1 MDQTFNRIF
10 NIKYIIFNLK
20 VMTKMKQ
27 NFSDIFSGIN
37 KELLNS
43 TKDKFNKLSSIEKKK
58 VLDNTNKLMET
69 FCDICGVENKYHLT
83 EEMFDDAK
91 EKCKETA
98 ENIKDSIKE
107 SKDNLAEIARDTLN
121 KLGISDEFIKTCKVD
136 NDKIYIDVQMP
147 VDSDIDNIDLDI
159 NNDGVSY
166 DHQTE
171 ESHNIPKFT
180 RKNKVKNKKVRF
192 NNKIKFKDNHLQIT
206 DYNQCPVN
214 DTQCSVDDNQC
225 SVDDTQCSV
234 DDTQCSVKTTNILD
248 RLKAEA
254 KENEVNEPKI
264 NLDVIKQ
271 VLIDKIEAILEDD
284 NTHAYTVYPREGN
297 VPASVQVTLDDVC
310 GCVREHLNILT
321 DVADAIKDK
330 YGFPEVYVHMME
342 NDDTYNDNKVSVGI
356 VCMLED

>member
-1 MDQTFNRIF
+1 MDQTFNRMC
-10 NIKYIIFNLK
+10 YIIYNNINLK

-27 NFSDIFSGIN
+27 NLSDIFSGVN

-58 VLDNTNKLMET
+58 VLDSTNKLMET

-83 EEMFDDAK
+83 EEMFNDAK

-107 SKDNLAEIARDTLN
+107 SKDNLAEIARDTLI
-121 KLGISDEFIKTCKVD
+121 KLGISDEFIKSCKVD

-147 VDSDIDNIDLDI
+147 VNRDIDNIDLDI
-159 NNDGVSY
+159 NTDGISY
-166 DHQTE
+166 DQQTE
-171 ESHNIPKFT
+171 EPHNVPKFT

-192 NNKIKFKDNHLQIT
+192 SNKIKFKDNHPVVKTEQIA
-206 DYNQCPVN
+206 
-214 DTQCSVDDNQC
+214 
-225 SVDDTQCSV
+225 DDTQCA
-234 DDTQCSVKTTNILD
+234 VKTTNILD

-264 NLDVIKQ
+264 NLNDIKQ

-297 VPASVQVTLDDVC
+297 VPASVQVTLEDVC

-330 YGFPEVYVHMME
+330 YGFPEVYIHMME
-342 NDDTYNDNKVSVGI
+342 NDDTYNDNKVSVGS

>member
-1 MDQTFNRIF
+1 
-10 NIKYIIFNLK
+10 
-20 VMTKMKQ
+20 MKQ
-27 NFSDIFSGIN
+27 NLSDIFSGVN

-43 TKDKFNKLSSIEKKK
+43 TKDKFNKLSSVEKKK

-91 EKCKETA
+91 EKCKKTT

-121 KLGISDEFIKTCKVD
+121 KLGISDEFIKSCKVD

-147 VDSDIDNIDLDI
+147 VDSDINDIDLNID
-159 NNDGVSY
+159 NDGVSY
-166 DHQTE
+166 DQQAE
-171 ESHNIPKFT
+171 EPHNVPKFT
-180 RKNKVKNKKVRF
+180 RKNKVKNKKVRLS
-192 NNKIKFKDNHLQIT
+192 NKIKFRDNHPVVGTEQIA
-206 DYNQCPVN
+206 
-214 DTQCSVDDNQC
+214 
-225 SVDDTQCSV
+225 DDT
-234 DDTQCSVKTTNILD
+234 THILN

-264 NLDVIKQ
+264 NLDDIKQ
-271 VLIDKIEAILEDD
+271 ILIDKIEAILEDE
-284 NTHAYTVYPREGN
+284 NTHAYTVYPREGD

-342 NDDTYNDNKVSVGI
+342 NDDTYNDNTVSVGI
-356 VCMLED
+356 ICMLED

>member
-1 MDQTFNRIF
+1 M
-10 NIKYIIFNLK
+10 KENL
-20 VMTKMKQ
+20 
-27 NFSDIFSGIN
+27 SDIFSGVN

-58 VLDNTNKLMET
+58 VLDSTNKLMET

-121 KLGISDEFIKTCKVD
+121 KLGISDEFIKSCKVD

-147 VDSDIDNIDLDI
+147 VNRDIDNIDLDI
-159 NNDGVSY
+159 NTDGISY
-166 DHQTE
+166 DQQTE
-171 ESHNIPKFT
+171 EPHNVPKFT
-180 RKNKVKNKKVRF
+180 RKNKVKNKKVRLS
-192 NNKIKFKDNHLQIT
+192 NKIKFRDNHPVVDAEQIA
-206 DYNQCPVN
+206 
-214 DTQCSVDDNQC
+214 
-225 SVDDTQCSV
+225 

-254 KENEVNEPKI
+254 KENEVIEPKI
-264 NLDVIKQ
+264 NLDDIKQ
-271 VLIDKIEAILEDD
+271 VLIDKICAILEDD
-284 NTHAYTVYPREGN
+284 DTHAYTVYPREGD

-310 GCVREHLNILT
+310 GCIREHLNILT

>member
-1 MDQTFNRIF
+1 
-10 NIKYIIFNLK
+10 
-20 VMTKMKQ
+20 MKQ
-27 NFSDIFSGIN
+27 NLSDIFSGVN

-58 VLDNTNKLMET
+58 VLDSTNKLMDA

-83 EEMFDDAK
+83 EEMFDDTK
-91 EKCKETA
+91 EKCKETI

-206 DYNQCPVN
+206 D
-214 DTQCSVDDNQC
+214 DNLNNKIKFKDYHLQIT
-225 SVDDTQCSV
+225 DDTQCSV
-234 DDTQCSVKTTNILD
+234 NDTQCSVKTTNILD

-264 NLDVIKQ
+264 NLDDIKQ

-284 NTHAYTVYPREGN
+284 NTHSYTVYPREGN

>member
-1 MDQTFNRIF
+1 
-10 NIKYIIFNLK
+10 
-20 VMTKMKQ
+20 MKQ
-27 NFSDIFSGIN
+27 NLSDIFSGVN

-43 TKDKFNKLSSIEKKK
+43 TKDKFNKLSSVEKKK

-91 EKCKETA
+91 EKCKKTT

-121 KLGISDEFIKTCKVD
+121 KLGISDEFIKSCKVD

-166 DHQTE
+166 DHQAE
-171 ESHNIPKFT
+171 EPHNVPKFT
-180 RKNKVKNKKVRF
+180 RKNKVKNKKVRLS
-192 NNKIKFKDNHLQIT
+192 NKIKFRDNHPVVEAEQIA
-206 DYNQCPVN
+206 
-214 DTQCSVDDNQC
+214 
-225 SVDDTQCSV
+225 DDT
-234 DDTQCSVKTTNILD
+234 THILN

-254 KENEVNEPKI
+254 KENEVVEPKI
-264 NLDVIKQ
+264 NLDDIKQ
-271 VLIDKIEAILEDD
+271 VLIDKIEAILEDE
-284 NTHAYTVYPREGN
+284 NTHAYTVYPREGD

-342 NDDTYNDNKVSVGI
+342 NDDTYNDNTVSVGI
-356 VCMLED
+356 ICMLED

>member
-1 MDQTFNRIF
+1 MA
-10 NIKYIIFNLK
+10 
-20 VMTKMKQ
+20 KMKE
-27 NFSDIFSGIN
+27 NLSDIFSEVN

-43 TKDKFNKLSSIEKKK
+43 TKDKFNKLSSVEKKK
-58 VLDNTNKLMET
+58 VLDSTNKLMDA
-69 FCDICGVENKYHLT
+69 FYDICGVENKYHLT
-83 EEMFDDAK
+83 EEMFDDTK
-91 EKCKETA
+91 EKCKETI

-166 DHQTE
+166 DHQAE

-225 SVDDTQCSV
+225 SV
-234 DDTQCSVKTTNILD
+234 KTTNLLD

-264 NLDVIKQ
+264 NLDDIKQ

-284 NTHAYTVYPREGN
+284 NTHAYTVYPHKGD
-297 VPASVQVTLDDVC
+297 VPASVQVILDDVC
-310 GCVREHLNILT
+310 SCVREYLNILT
-321 DVADAIKDK
+321 DVADVIKDK
-330 YGFPEVYVHMME
+330 YGFPEVYVHIME
-342 NDDTYNDNKVSVGI
+342 NDDDTYNNDNTVSIGI
-356 VCMLED
+356 VCILED

>member
-1 MDQTFNRIF
+1 
-10 NIKYIIFNLK
+10 
-20 VMTKMKQ
+20 MKQ
-27 NFSDIFSGIN
+27 NLSDIFSGVN

-43 TKDKFNKLSSIEKKK
+43 TKDKFNKLSSVEKKK

-91 EKCKETA
+91 EKCKKTT

-121 KLGISDEFIKTCKVD
+121 KLGISDEFIKSCKVD

-147 VDSDIDNIDLDI
+147 VDSDINDIDLNID
-159 NNDGVSY
+159 NDSVSY
-166 DHQTE
+166 DQQAE
-171 ESHNIPKFT
+171 EPHNVPKFT
-180 RKNKVKNKKVRF
+180 RKNKVKNKKVRLS
-192 NNKIKFKDNHLQIT
+192 NKIKFRDNHPVVDTEQIA
-206 DYNQCPVN
+206 
-214 DTQCSVDDNQC
+214 
-225 SVDDTQCSV
+225 DDTQCSE
-234 DDTQCSVKTTNILD
+234 KTTNILD

-264 NLDVIKQ
+264 NLDDIKQ

-284 NTHAYTVYPREGN
+284 NTHAYTVYPREGD

-342 NDDTYNDNKVSVGI
+342 NDDTYNDNTVSVGI

>member
-1 MDQTFNRIF
+1 M
-10 NIKYIIFNLK
+10 KENL
-20 VMTKMKQ
+20 
-27 NFSDIFSGIN
+27 SDIFSGVN

-43 TKDKFNKLSSIEKKK
+43 TKDKFNKLSSVEKKK
-58 VLDNTNKLMET
+58 VIDNTNKLMEAL
-69 FCDICGVENKYHLT
+69 CDICGVENKYHLT
-83 EEMFDDAK
+83 EEMFDDTK
-91 EKCKETA
+91 EKCKETI

-192 NNKIKFKDNHLQIT
+192 NNKINFKDNHLQIT
-206 DYNQCPVN
+206 D
-214 DTQCSVDDNQC
+214 DNQC
-225 SVDDTQCSV
+225 SVN
-234 DDTQCSVKTTNILD
+234 DTQCSVKTTTLLD

-264 NLDVIKQ
+264 NLDDIKQ
-271 VLIDKIEAILEDD
+271 ALIDKVEAILEDD
-284 NTHAYTVYPREGN
+284 NTHAYTVYPHKGD
-297 VPASVQVTLDDVC
+297 VPASVQVILDDVC

-321 DVADAIKDK
+321 DVADVIKDK
-330 YGFPEVYVHMME
+330 YGFPEVYVHIME
-342 NDDTYNDNKVSVGI
+342 NDDDTYNNDNTVSIGI
-356 VCMLED
+356 VCILED

>member
-1 MDQTFNRIF
+1 
-10 NIKYIIFNLK
+10 
-20 VMTKMKQ
+20 MKE
-27 NFSDIFSGIN
+27 NFSDIFSGVN

-43 TKDKFNKLSSIEKKK
+43 TKDKFNKLSSVEKKN
-58 VLDNTNKLMET
+58 VIDNTNKLMEAL
-69 FCDICGVENKYHLT
+69 CDICGVENKYHLT
-83 EEMFDDAK
+83 EEMFDDTK
-91 EKCKETA
+91 EKCKETI

-171 ESHNIPKFT
+171 EPHNIPKFT

-214 DTQCSVDDNQC
+214 DN
-225 SVDDTQCSV
+225 
-234 DDTQCSVKTTNILD
+234 QCSVKTTNLLD

-264 NLDVIKQ
+264 NLDDIKH
-271 VLIDKIEAILEDD
+271 VLIDKVEAILEDD
-284 NTHAYTVYPREGN
+284 NTHAYTVYPHKGD
-297 VPASVQVTLDDVC
+297 VPASVQVILDDVC

-321 DVADAIKDK
+321 DVADVIKDK
-330 YGFPEVYVHMME
+330 YGFPEVYVHIME
-342 NDDTYNDNKVSVGI
+342 NDDDTYNNDNTVSIGI
-356 VCMLED
+356 VCILED

>member
-1 MDQTFNRIF
+1 MDQTFNKIF
-10 NIKYIIFNLK
+10 YIIDIINLK
-20 VMTKMKQ
+20 VMAKMKE
-27 NFSDIFSGIN
+27 NLSDIFSGVN

-43 TKDKFNKLSSIEKKK
+43 TKDKFNKLSSVEKKK
-58 VLDNTNKLMET
+58 VIDNTNKLMEA

-121 KLGISDEFIKTCKVD
+121 KLGISDEFIKSCKVD

-166 DHQTE
+166 DQQTE
-171 ESHNIPKFT
+171 EPHNVPKFT
-180 RKNKVKNKKVRF
+180 RKNKVKNKKVRLS
-192 NNKIKFKDNHLQIT
+192 NKIKFRDNHPVVDAEQIA
-206 DYNQCPVN
+206 
-214 DTQCSVDDNQC
+214 DDN
-225 SVDDTQCSV
+225 
-234 DDTQCSVKTTNILD
+234 QCSVKTTNILD

-264 NLDVIKQ
+264 NLDDIKQ

-284 NTHAYTVYPREGN
+284 NTHAYTVYPREGD

>member
-1 MDQTFNRIF
+1 
-10 NIKYIIFNLK
+10 
-20 VMTKMKQ
+20 MKQ
-27 NFSDIFSGIN
+27 NLSDIFSGVN

-58 VLDNTNKLMET
+58 VLDSTNKLMET

-91 EKCKETA
+91 EKCKETS

-107 SKDNLAEIARDTLN
+107 SKDNLAEIARDTLI
-121 KLGISDEFIKTCKVD
+121 KLGISDEFIKSCKVD

-147 VDSDIDNIDLDI
+147 VDSYINDIDIDLNID
-159 NNDGVSY
+159 NDGVSY
-166 DHQTE
+166 DQHTE
-171 ESHNIPKFT
+171 ESHNVPKFT

-206 DYNQCPVN
+206 D
-214 DTQCSVDDNQC
+214 DNQC
-225 SVDDTQCSV
+225 SVN
-234 DDTQCSVKTTNILD
+234 DTQCSVKTTNILD

-264 NLDVIKQ
+264 NLDDIKQ

-284 NTHAYTVYPREGN
+284 NTHAYTVYPHKGN

-342 NDDTYNDNKVSVGI
+342 NDDTYNDNTVSI
-356 VCMLED
+356 LIICILED

>member
-1 MDQTFNRIF
+1 
-10 NIKYIIFNLK
+10 
-20 VMTKMKQ
+20 MKQ
-27 NFSDIFSGIN
+27 NLSDIFSGVN

-43 TKDKFNKLSSIEKKK
+43 TKEKFNKLSSIEKKK
-58 VLDNTNKLMET
+58 VLDSTNKLMET

-107 SKDNLAEIARDTLN
+107 SKDNLAEIARDTLI
-121 KLGISDEFIKTCKVD
+121 KLGISDEFIKSCKVD

-166 DHQTE
+166 DQHADE
-171 ESHNIPKFT
+171 PHNVPKFT

-192 NNKIKFKDNHLQIT
+192 NHKIKFKDNHLQIT
-206 DYNQCPVN
+206 D
-214 DTQCSVDDNQC
+214 DNQC
-225 SVDDTQCSV
+225 SVDDN
-234 DDTQCSVKTTNILD
+234 QCSVKTTNILD

-264 NLDVIKQ
+264 NLDDIKQ

-321 DVADAIKDK
+321 DVADVIKDK

>member
-1 MDQTFNRIF
+1 M
-10 NIKYIIFNLK
+10 KENL
-20 VMTKMKQ
+20 
-27 NFSDIFSGIN
+27 SDIFSEVN

-43 TKDKFNKLSSIEKKK
+43 TKDKFNKLSSVEKKT
-58 VLDNTNKLMET
+58 VIDNTNKLMEAL
-69 FCDICGVENKYHLT
+69 CDICGVENKYHLT

-98 ENIKDSIKE
+98 ESIKDSIKE

-159 NNDGVSY
+159 NTDGISY
-166 DHQTE
+166 DQQTE
-171 ESHNIPKFT
+171 EPHNVPKFT
-180 RKNKVKNKKVRF
+180 RKNKVKNKKVRLS
-192 NNKIKFKDNHLQIT
+192 NKIKFRDNHPVVDAEQIA
-206 DYNQCPVN
+206 
-214 DTQCSVDDNQC
+214 DDN
-225 SVDDTQCSV
+225 
-234 DDTQCSVKTTNILD
+234 QCSVKTTNILN

-264 NLDVIKQ
+264 NLDDIKQ

-342 NDDTYNDNKVSVGI
+342 NDDTYNNDNTVSIGI
-356 VCMLED
+356 VCILED

>member
-1 MDQTFNRIF
+1 
-10 NIKYIIFNLK
+10 
-20 VMTKMKQ
+20 MKQ
-27 NFSDIFSGIN
+27 NLSDIFSGVN

-43 TKDKFNKLSSIEKKK
+43 TKDKFNKLSSVEKKK

-91 EKCKETA
+91 EKCKETT
-98 ENIKDSIKE
+98 ENIKDSIKK

-121 KLGISDEFIKTCKVD
+121 KLGISDEFIKSCKVD

-147 VDSDIDNIDLDI
+147 VDSDINDIDLNID
-159 NNDGVSY
+159 NDGVSY
-166 DHQTE
+166 DQQAE
-171 ESHNIPKFT
+171 EPHNVPKFT
-180 RKNKVKNKKVRF
+180 RKNKVKNKKVRLS
-192 NNKIKFKDNHLQIT
+192 NKIKFRDNYPVVETEQIA
-206 DYNQCPVN
+206 
-214 DTQCSVDDNQC
+214 
-225 SVDDTQCSV
+225 

-264 NLDVIKQ
+264 NLDDIKQ

-284 NTHAYTVYPREGN
+284 NTHAYTVYPREGD

-342 NDDTYNDNKVSVGI
+342 NDDTYNDNTVSVGI
-356 VCMLED
+356 ICMLED

>member
-1 MDQTFNRIF
+1 MA
-10 NIKYIIFNLK
+10 
-20 VMTKMKQ
+20 KMKQ
-27 NFSDIFSGIN
+27 NLSDIFSGVN

-58 VLDNTNKLMET
+58 VLDSTNKLMET

-98 ENIKDSIKE
+98 ESIKDSIKE
-107 SKDNLAEIARDTLN
+107 SKDNLAEIARDTLT
-121 KLGISDEFIKTCKVD
+121 KLGISDEFIKSCKVD

-147 VDSDIDNIDLDI
+147 VNRDIDNIDLDI
-159 NNDGVSY
+159 NTDGISY
-166 DHQTE
+166 DQQTE
-171 ESHNIPKFT
+171 EPHNIPKFT
-180 RKNKVKNKKVRF
+180 RKNKVKNKKVRLS
-192 NNKIKFKDNHLQIT
+192 NKIKFRDNHPVVDAEQIA
-206 DYNQCPVN
+206 
-214 DTQCSVDDNQC
+214 
-225 SVDDTQCSV
+225 DDTQCSE
-234 DDTQCSVKTTNILD
+234 KTTNILD

-264 NLDVIKQ
+264 NLDDIKQ

-284 NTHAYTVYPREGN
+284 NTHAYTVYPHEGD

-342 NDDTYNDNKVSVGI
+342 NDDTYNDNTVSVGI
-356 VCMLED
+356 VCILED

>member
-1 MDQTFNRIF
+1 MA
-10 NIKYIIFNLK
+10 
-20 VMTKMKQ
+20 KMKE
-27 NFSDIFSGIN
+27 NLSDIFSGVN

-43 TKDKFNKLSSIEKKK
+43 TKEKFNKLSSVEKKK
-58 VLDNTNKLMET
+58 VLNNTNKLMET

-91 EKCKETA
+91 EKCKKTT

-121 KLGISDEFIKTCKVD
+121 KLGISDEFIKSCKVD

-147 VDSDIDNIDLDI
+147 VDSDINDIDLDI

-166 DHQTE
+166 DQQTE
-171 ESHNIPKFT
+171 EPHNVPKFT
-180 RKNKVKNKKVRF
+180 RKNKVKNKKVRLS
-192 NNKIKFKDNHLQIT
+192 NKIKFKDNHPVVNTEQIA
-206 DYNQCPVN
+206 
-214 DTQCSVDDNQC
+214 
-225 SVDDTQCSV
+225 DDT
-234 DDTQCSVKTTNILD
+234 THILD

-254 KENEVNEPKI
+254 KENEVVEPKI
-264 NLDVIKQ
+264 NLDDIKQ
-271 VLIDKIEAILEDD
+271 VLIDKIEAILEDE
-284 NTHAYTVYPREGN
+284 NTHAYTVYPREGD

-342 NDDTYNDNKVSVGI
+342 NDDTYNDNTVSVGI
-356 VCMLED
+356 ICMLED

>member
-1 MDQTFNRIF
+1 MA
-10 NIKYIIFNLK
+10 
-20 VMTKMKQ
+20 KMKE
-27 NFSDIFSGIN
+27 NISDIFSGVN

-43 TKDKFNKLSSIEKKK
+43 TKEKFNKLSSVEKKK

-98 ENIKDSIKE
+98 ENIKDSIKD

-121 KLGISDEFIKTCKVD
+121 KLGISDEFIKSCKVD

-147 VDSDIDNIDLDI
+147 VDSDIDSIDLNVD
-159 NNDGVSY
+159 NDRVSY
-166 DHQTE
+166 EHGEHGE
-171 ESHNIPKFT
+171 EEPHNVPKFT
-180 RKNKVKNKKVRF
+180 RKNKVKNKKVRI
-192 NNKIKFKDNHLQIT
+192 NNKIKFKNNHPVVNTEQIA
-206 DYNQCPVN
+206 
-214 DTQCSVDDNQC
+214 
-225 SVDDTQCSV
+225 DDTQCSV
-234 DDTQCSVKTTNILD
+234 NTTNLLD

-254 KENEVNEPKI
+254 KENEVVEPKI
-264 NLDVIKQ
+264 NLDDIKQ
-271 VLIDKIEAILEDD
+271 VLIDKIAAILEDD
-284 NTHAYTVYPREGN
+284 NTHAYTVYPREGD

-321 DVADAIKDK
+321 DVSDAIKDK
-330 YGFPEVYVHMME
+330 YGFPAVYVHMME
-342 NDDTYNDNKVSVGI
+342 NDDDTYNDNTVSVGI

>member
-1 MDQTFNRIF
+1 MDQTFNKIF
-10 NIKYIIFNLK
+10 YIIDIINLK
-20 VMTKMKQ
+20 VMAKMKE
-27 NFSDIFSGIN
+27 NLSDIFSGVN

-43 TKDKFNKLSSIEKKK
+43 TKDKFNKLSSVEKKK
-58 VLDNTNKLMET
+58 VIDNTNKLMEA

-121 KLGISDEFIKTCKVD
+121 KLGISDEFIKSCKVD

-166 DHQTE
+166 DQQTE
-171 ESHNIPKFT
+171 EPHNVPKFT
-180 RKNKVKNKKVRF
+180 RKNKVKNKKVRLS
-192 NNKIKFKDNHLQIT
+192 NKIKFRDNHPVVDAEQIA
-206 DYNQCPVN
+206 
-214 DTQCSVDDNQC
+214 DDN
-225 SVDDTQCSV
+225 
-234 DDTQCSVKTTNILD
+234 QCSVKTTNILD

-264 NLDVIKQ
+264 NLDDIKQ

-284 NTHAYTVYPREGN
+284 NTHAYTVYPREGD

-321 DVADAIKDK
+321 DVADVIKDK

-342 NDDTYNDNKVSVGI
+342 NDDTYNDNTVSVGI
-356 VCMLED
+356 VCILED

>member
-1 MDQTFNRIF
+1 
-10 NIKYIIFNLK
+10 
-20 VMTKMKQ
+20 MKQ
-27 NFSDIFSGIN
+27 NLSDIFSGVN

-43 TKDKFNKLSSIEKKK
+43 TKDKFNKLSSVEKKK

-91 EKCKETA
+91 EKCKKTT

-121 KLGISDEFIKTCKVD
+121 KLGISDEFIKSCKVD

-159 NNDGVSY
+159 DNDGVSY
-166 DHQTE
+166 DQQTE
-171 ESHNIPKFT
+171 EPHNVPKFT
-180 RKNKVKNKKVRF
+180 RKNKVKNKKVRL
-192 NNKIKFKDNHLQIT
+192 NNKIKFRDNHPVVDVEQIA
-206 DYNQCPVN
+206 
-214 DTQCSVDDNQC
+214 
-225 SVDDTQCSV
+225 DDTQCY
-234 DDTQCSVKTTNILD
+234 VKTTNILD

-264 NLDVIKQ
+264 NLDDIKQ

-284 NTHAYTVYPREGN
+284 NTHAYTVYPREGD

-342 NDDTYNDNKVSVGI
+342 NDDTYNDNTVSVGI

>member
-1 MDQTFNRIF
+1 M
-10 NIKYIIFNLK
+10 KENL
-20 VMTKMKQ
+20 
-27 NFSDIFSGIN
+27 SDIFSEVN

-43 TKDKFNKLSSIEKKK
+43 TKDKFNKLSSVEKKK
-58 VLDNTNKLMET
+58 VLDSTNKLMEA

-83 EEMFDDAK
+83 EEMFDDTK
-91 EKCKETA
+91 EKCKETI

-171 ESHNIPKFT
+171 EPHNIPKFT

-214 DTQCSVDDNQC
+214 DN
-225 SVDDTQCSV
+225 QCSV
-234 DDTQCSVKTTNILD
+234 DDTQCSVKTTNLLD

-264 NLDVIKQ
+264 NLDDIKQ

-284 NTHAYTVYPREGN
+284 NTHAYTVYPHKGD
-297 VPASVQVTLDDVC
+297 VPASVQVILDDVC

-321 DVADAIKDK
+321 DVADVIKDK

-342 NDDTYNDNKVSVGI
+342 NNDTYNNDNTVSIGI
-356 VCMLED
+356 VCILED

>member
-1 MDQTFNRIF
+1 
-10 NIKYIIFNLK
+10 
-20 VMTKMKQ
+20 MKQ
-27 NFSDIFSGIN
+27 NLSDIFSGVN

-58 VLDNTNKLMET
+58 VLDSTNKLMET

-107 SKDNLAEIARDTLN
+107 SKDNLAEIARDTLI
-121 KLGISDEFIKTCKVD
+121 KLGISDEFIKSCKVD

-147 VDSDIDNIDLDI
+147 VNRDIDNIDLDI
-159 NNDGVSY
+159 NTDGISY
-166 DHQTE
+166 DQQTE
-171 ESHNIPKFT
+171 EPHNVPKFT
-180 RKNKVKNKKVRF
+180 RKNKVKNKKVRLS
-192 NNKIKFKDNHLQIT
+192 NKIKFRDNHPVVDAEQIA
-206 DYNQCPVN
+206 
-214 DTQCSVDDNQC
+214 
-225 SVDDTQCSV
+225 DDTQCSV
-234 DDTQCSVKTTNILD
+234 NTTNILD

-264 NLDVIKQ
+264 NLNDIKQ

-297 VPASVQVTLDDVC
+297 VPASVQVTLEDVC

-321 DVADAIKDK
+321 DISDAIKDK
-330 YGFPEVYVHMME
+330 YGFPEVYVHILR
-342 NDDTYNDNKVSVGI
+342 DTDIHNVNTVSLTVTCI
-356 VCMLED
+356 LED

>member
-1 MDQTFNRIF
+1 MA
-10 NIKYIIFNLK
+10 
-20 VMTKMKQ
+20 KMKE
-27 NFSDIFSGIN
+27 NLSDIFSGVN

-43 TKDKFNKLSSIEKKK
+43 TKDKFNKLSSVEKKK
-58 VLDNTNKLMET
+58 VIDNTNKLMEA

-121 KLGISDEFIKTCKVD
+121 KLGISDEFIKSCKVD

-147 VDSDIDNIDLDI
+147 VDSYINDIDIDLNID
-159 NNDGVSY
+159 NDGVSY
-166 DHQTE
+166 DQNTE
-171 ESHNIPKFT
+171 EPHNVPKFT
-180 RKNKVKNKKVRF
+180 RKNKVKNKKVRLS
-192 NNKIKFKDNHLQIT
+192 NKIKFRDNHPVVDAEQIA
-206 DYNQCPVN
+206 
-214 DTQCSVDDNQC
+214 
-225 SVDDTQCSV
+225 

-264 NLDVIKQ
+264 NLNDIKQ

-310 GCVREHLNILT
+310 SCVREHLDILT
-321 DVADAIKDK
+321 DISDTLKNK
-330 YGFPEVYVHMME
+330 YGFPDVYVHILR
-342 NDDTYNDNKVSVGI
+342 DTDIHNVNTVSLSVTCI
-356 VCMLED
+356 LED

>member
-1 MDQTFNRIF
+1 
-10 NIKYIIFNLK
+10 
-20 VMTKMKQ
+20 MKQ
-27 NFSDIFSGIN
+27 NLSDIFSGVN

-58 VLDNTNKLMET
+58 VLDSTNKLMET

-107 SKDNLAEIARDTLN
+107 SKDNLAEIARDTLI
-121 KLGISDEFIKTCKVD
+121 KLGISDEFIKSCKVD

-147 VDSDIDNIDLDI
+147 VNRDIDNIDLDI
-159 NNDGVSY
+159 NTDGISY
-166 DHQTE
+166 DQQTE
-171 ESHNIPKFT
+171 EPHNVPKFT
-180 RKNKVKNKKVRF
+180 RKNKVKNKKVRLS
-192 NNKIKFKDNHLQIT
+192 NKIKFRDNHPVVDAEQIA
-206 DYNQCPVN
+206 
-214 DTQCSVDDNQC
+214 
-225 SVDDTQCSV
+225 DDTQCSV
-234 DDTQCSVKTTNILD
+234 NTTNILD

-264 NLDVIKQ
+264 NLNDIKQ
-271 VLIDKIEAILEDD
+271 VLSDKIEAILEDD

-297 VPASVQVTLDDVC
+297 VPASVQVTLEDVC

-330 YGFPEVYVHMME
+330 YGFPEVYIHMME

>member
-1 MDQTFNRIF
+1 
-10 NIKYIIFNLK
+10 
-20 VMTKMKQ
+20 MKQ
-27 NFSDIFSGIN
+27 NLSDIFSGVN

-43 TKDKFNKLSSIEKKK
+43 TKDKFNKLSSVEKKK

-69 FCDICGVENKYHLT
+69 FCDICSVENKYHLT

-91 EKCKETA
+91 EKCKKTT

-121 KLGISDEFIKTCKVD
+121 KLGISDEFIKSCKVD

-147 VDSDIDNIDLDI
+147 VDSDINDIDLNID
-159 NNDGVSY
+159 NDGVSY
-166 DHQTE
+166 DHQAE
-171 ESHNIPKFT
+171 EPHNVPKYT
-180 RKNKVKNKKVRF
+180 RKNKVKNKKVRLS
-192 NNKIKFKDNHLQIT
+192 NKIKFRDNHPVVDTEQIA
-206 DYNQCPVN
+206 
-214 DTQCSVDDNQC
+214 
-225 SVDDTQCSV
+225 DDTQCP
-234 DDTQCSVKTTNILD
+234 VKTTNILD

-264 NLDVIKQ
+264 NLDDIKQ
-271 VLIDKIEAILEDD
+271 VLINKIEAILEDD
-284 NTHAYTVYPREGN
+284 NTHAYTVYPREGD

-342 NDDTYNDNKVSVGI
+342 NDDTYNDNTVSVGI
-356 VCMLED
+356 ICMLED